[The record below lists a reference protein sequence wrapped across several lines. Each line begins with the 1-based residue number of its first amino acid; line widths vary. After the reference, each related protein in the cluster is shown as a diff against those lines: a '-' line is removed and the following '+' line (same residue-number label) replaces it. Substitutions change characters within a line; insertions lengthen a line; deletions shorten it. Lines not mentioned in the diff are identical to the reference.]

1 MALSPVKLA
10 DDFLVAEQAL
20 LNVLEK
26 VDGVV
31 KTYSTADVAE
41 MEERAQKT
49 PAVHV
54 IYGGYEMASSSNNG
68 VMNRINQDWHIL
80 LAVKLKD
87 RKQKPGQLISNIME
101 RLKDTVSDLGVLQQV
116 SPKLKPSVSDGFAY
130 YPMTFQIVF
139 KP

>member
-1 MALSPVKLA
+1 MALSPVKLG

-20 LNVLEK
+20 LDVLEK

-31 KTYSTADVAE
+31 KTYSTADISE

-54 IYGGYEMASSSNNG
+54 IYGGYEMASSSNNF
-68 VMNRINQDWHIL
+68 VMNRISQDWHVV

-101 RLKDTVSDLGVLQQV
+101 RLKDTVSDLGVLAQV